1 MPDPFDSGTLL
12 PIDPEPDPLIG
23 SQIRDFRVLERIGR
37 GGMGTVY
44 KVEHLLL
51 REPRALKVM
60 RAELFQSVPNAVER
74 FQREAR
80 IAVKLRH
87 PNLVLLYDFF
97 VERGDHFLV
106 MEYVVGKSLA
116 ALLRERGALS
126 VREACR
132 IGIQC
137 CAGMAH
143 AHGMGIVH
151 RDLSPENVMLAPSA
165 SGLSVKIIDFGVA
178 RAVIAG
184 REQGWIGADAA
195 LTGADEFLGKPRYC
209 SPEQAG
215 SRRRGET
222 IDPRSDLYTLGL
234 ILYEMVTGT
243 PPFHSDT
250 ALGYLS
256 LHAHQE
262 PTPPT
267 QLRPDLSI
275 PAGLESVILRCL
287 EKDRERRFAGASELA
302 AALEWALRS
311 GDPRDAPFAWEK
323 DIGQRA
329 RAKRTRRSG
338 RRSPRLAIA
347 AAATLAVVAAG
358 TAALWGSA
366 RREAVEAIAPITVVP
381 TPRVPDARAPRAEPA
396 RPAAPTPAP
405 EPAARPEPAPIAA
418 VEPSPSVEPAPPE
431 PAPVARP
438 AAPPRAAAPVDRP
451 KPSIERPP
459 PRTDPSAAAFA
470 DAAEMQRAFDD
481 ALAFER
487 SHDPPAA
494 IASWKRFRSR
504 SPSRELDEQAKRRI
518 TELALRNLQEFP

>member
-1 MPDPFDSGTLL
+1 MPDAFDNATLL
-12 PIDPEPDPLIG
+12 PGDPETDPLIG
-23 SQIRDFRVLERIGR
+23 SQIRDFHVLERIGR

-44 KVEHLLL
+44 KAEHLLL

-60 RAELFQSVPNAVER
+60 RAELFQAVPNAVER

-116 ALLRERGALS
+116 ALLRECGTLS

-151 RDLSPENVMLAPSA
+151 RDLSPENVMLAPSPA
-165 SGLSVKIIDFGVA
+165 GMSVKIIDFGVA
-178 RAVIAG
+178 RAVIASRG
-184 REQGWIGADAA
+184 QGWVGADAA

-209 SPEQAG
+209 SPEQAR
-215 SRRRGET
+215 RRRGEA
-222 IDPRSDLYTLGL
+222 IDQRSDLYTLGL

-243 PPFHSDT
+243 SPFQSDT
-250 ALGYLS
+250 SLGYLS
-256 LHAHQE
+256 LHANQP

-267 QLRPDLSI
+267 QLRPDLAI
-275 PAGLESVILRCL
+275 PAGLEQVILRCL
-287 EKDRERRFAGASELA
+287 EKDREYRFASASELG

-311 GDPRDAPFAWEK
+311 GDPRDAPFAWE
-323 DIGQRA
+323 QR
-329 RAKRTRRSG
+329 RASQRTRRW
-338 RRSPRLAIA
+338 PVVPIA
-347 AAATLAVVAAG
+347 AGAALAVVAAG
-358 TAALWGSA
+358 TAALWGSG
-366 RREAVEAIAPITVVP
+366 RREAVAPAPIVP
-381 TPRVPDARAPRAEPA
+381 EVAVTPALPEPAEPAPEAPLAPREEPAESVLHPPPEEPAPAPRATE
-396 RPAAPTPAP
+396 PAP
-405 EPAARPEPAPIAA
+405 EPR
-418 VEPSPSVEPAPPE
+418 VE
-431 PAPVARP
+431 R
-438 AAPPRAAAPVDRP
+438 APPRA
-451 KPSIERPP
+451 
-459 PRTDPSAAAFA
+459 DPTAAAFA

-481 ALAFER
+481 ALAFEG
-487 SHDPPAA
+487 SHDPSAA

-504 SPSRELDEQAKRRI
+504 SPSRDLDEQAKRRI
-518 TELALRNLQEFP
+518 TELTLRNLQEFP